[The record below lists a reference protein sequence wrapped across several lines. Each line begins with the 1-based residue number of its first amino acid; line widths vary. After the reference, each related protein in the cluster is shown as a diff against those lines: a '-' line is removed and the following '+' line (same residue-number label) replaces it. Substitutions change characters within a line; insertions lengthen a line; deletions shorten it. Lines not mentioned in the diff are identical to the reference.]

1 MSPSRRAWVR
11 CWTISSSRVFTSRS
25 RSFWLRTSAV
35 SRSFSLRRRA
45 ASAACCT
52 VPSSSCW
59 CQGLEMMRNTS
70 PALTAC
76 SATRKSSAAVQR
88 MRTAEGNRARAA
100 LRKATPSM
108 VGIM

>member
-1 MSPSRRAWVR
+1 MSPSSSAWVR

-25 RSFWLRTSAV
+25 WPFWRCTSAV
-35 SRSFSLRRRA
+35 RRSFSRRSLA
-45 ASAACCT
+45 ESAACWT

-59 CQGLEMMRNTS
+59 CHGLEMIRKTS
-70 PALTAC
+70 PALTAW

-88 MRTAEGNRARAA
+88 IRTAVGHRTRAA
-100 LRKATPSM
+100 LRKATPSI